1 MAESKQEKRLE
12 GQVAIVTGAG
22 RGIGRAEALVL
33 ARESARVVVN
43 DLGGNTR
50 GEGGKAEV
58 AQRVVDEIRAA
69 GGEAIANSDSVATM
83 EGAQRIVGAAI
94 ETFWPPRHP
103 GQQRRHRA
111 PRRNLGAGRGRL
123 GRNHGGASS

>member
-12 GQVAIVTGAG
+12 GKVAIVTGAG

-50 GEGGKAEV
+50 GEGGKAEE
-58 AQRVVDEIRAA
+58 AQRVVDEIRAS
-69 GGEAIANSDSVATM
+69 GGDAIANGDSVATM
-83 EGAQRIVGAAI
+83 EAPQRIVAAAI
-94 ETFWPPRHP
+94 ETFAHLDFPPTNAATSPPPPHS
-103 GQQRRHRA
+103 H
-111 PRRNLGAGRGRL
+111 L
-123 GRNHGGASS
+123 